1 MDSTTITPFNSISD
15 TLTGNSTSSMTYTFV
30 TYSLI
35 VFLVLILF
43 YMFRSILVYNTQTPE
58 NFGNASNGLT
68 SVVQSGMNLINNI
81 TKRN

>member
-1 MDSTTITPFNSISD
+1 MDSTTITPFNSIND

-43 YMFRSILVYNTQTPE
+43 YMFRSILAYNNKQSE
-58 NFGNASNGLT
+58 NFEGSNGIT
-68 SVVQSGMNLINNI
+68 SVLKSGKDLLNS
-81 TKRN
+81 RA